1 MRRLPGVVPVAVLVA
16 LSLAAG
22 CGGGGNG
29 DDGDDV
35 CTSCEPDAPPTAC
48 TPPVTELPAEGPFT
62 VDNVGLP
69 ATCVTGGLRDAT
81 GRWFVRE
88 PGALFNFAYPKI
100 EGDCDTG
107 FRRANVGEDD
117 TVLDDD
123 RHTRRQWSDGTAL
136 LVRDYYNFDGGEG
149 NPPFEYTS
157 VLAMCALPDG
167 TLAAVEAVRDFDG
180 QDYFVEMPG
189 TRFGLKDAVASG
201 ITLVGETMVGTGG
214 VPIVGYNLVID
225 GELAY
230 IVGPNGFD
238 IVDVGDPAQPT
249 ALGHL
254 DGSFNDVK
262 VARGGGQVIAYLSPI
277 GFDPRTEVID
287 VSDPAE
293 PVALPPMP
301 EYSHSVFVSHSGPP
315 RVYLATYTAEV
326 PVYDIANPG
335 APARIGGALI
345 PDDTETGIHDVY
357 VDGEMIY
364 ANQTTAGMVAMDIS
378 DGLDEPIARG
388 RIVTSYSHASWAS
401 AAGGEPIILH
411 GDEGMTVGDGG
422 AFMRVLDGDPESPTF
437 VEEVGRYQTR
447 PEVGIHNI
455 MQVGDLAFIAYY
467 HDGVRIV
474 DVSDPANP
482 TEVAHYNTW
491 NDDTAPGAAF
501 EAAIGLRV
509 VGDLLYVSDSL
520 RGLIVLR
527 MDPGIAARAKPVSRR

>member
-1 MRRLPGVVPVAVLVA
+1 MRRSFGGVPVAVV

-22 CGGGGNG
+22 CGGGEGG
-29 DDGDDV
+29 DDGDDAGDDAGDD
-35 CTSCEPDAPPTAC
+35 TTDPDAAETC
-48 TPPVTELPAEGPFT
+48 EPPVTELPAEGPFT

-69 ATCVTGGLRDAT
+69 ATCVPGGLRDAT

-88 PGALFNFAYPKI
+88 EGALFNFAYPKI

-117 TVLDDD
+117 TVLEDD
-123 RHTRRQWSDGTAL
+123 RYTRRQWSDGTVL

-149 NPPFEYTS
+149 KPPFEYTA

-167 TLAAVEAVRDFDG
+167 TLAAVESVRDFDG
-180 QDYFVEMPG
+180 QDYVAAMAGP
-189 TRFGLKDAVASG
+189 RFGLKDAIASG
-201 ITLVGETMVGTGG
+201 ITLVGETMAGVGG

-230 IVGPNGFD
+230 VVGPNGFD

-254 DGSFNDVK
+254 DGRYNDVK

-277 GFDPRTEVID
+277 GFAPRTEVID
-287 VSDPAE
+287 VTDPAE

-315 RVYLATYTAEV
+315 RAYLATYTAEV
-326 PVYDIANPG
+326 PVYDISNPG

-345 PDDTETGIHDVY
+345 PDDTDTGIHDLFA
-357 VDGEMIY
+357 DGDMIY
-364 ANQTTAGMVAMDIS
+364 ANQTTAGMVAMDVGA
-378 DGLDEPIARG
+378 GLDEPVARG
-388 RIVTSYSHASWAS
+388 RIVTSYSHASWVS

-422 AFMRVLDGDPESPTF
+422 AFMRVLDGDLASPTF
-437 VEEVGRYQTR
+437 VEELGRYQTR

-527 MDPGIAARAKPVSRR
+527 MDPGIAARARPR